1 MKKILFIALFG
12 ILFLAACSNQKKS
25 IDSSSQETTEQV
37 QDSSFNVSEEN
48 EGAIDDS
55 GEVLQDSTDEVEPE

>member
-12 ILFLAACSNQKKS
+12 ILFLAGCSNQKKS
-25 IDSSSQETTEQV
+25 SDSSSQETTEQV